1 MEEKKQN
8 EKLLSRREFFKSAS
22 KKLLPL
28 FGSIIIGSNIPIK
41 ANTIESNWCTGKN
54 GARQ

>member
-8 EKLLSRREFFKSAS
+8 EKLLSRSEFFKSAS

-41 ANTIESNWCTGKN
+41 ANTIESNW
-54 GARQ
+54 